1 MPERRVAL
9 RVVHEIAEAARDRAK
24 ITVYRWED
32 SLRDFRSDVSYQGN
46 IPLPETFDIFIGFL
60 HSRIGTQLSVESYRA
75 LVAQSLR
82 ALDGLDTGG
91 ADADDERLS
100 ALSEQLP
107 AWALPTGTTF
117 EIRNALDAAQGAP
130 GEAPW
135 TPITTTIAMSLT
147 RRISSCVSLTP
158 IAPFPF

>member
-60 HSRIGTQLSVESYRA
+60 HSRIGTPLSVATYRA
-75 LVAQSLR
+75 LVAQSLT
-82 ALDGLDTGG
+82 ALAALDTGG

-100 ALSEQLP
+100 ALSERLP
-107 AWALPTGTTF
+107 AAALPTGTTF

-130 GEAPW
+130 GAAPRM
-135 TPITTTIAMSLT
+135 PITITIAMSLT
-147 RRISSCVSLTP
+147 RRISSCASLTR
-158 IAPFPF
+158 ILPFPF